1 MADVFSFS
9 VSGNLLDR
17 LKRAP
22 QTLVQEVDR
31 ELKDGADRIMQ
42 RALRTLS
49 SNKTIDEGGLARG
62 ISVKKEREMEYV
74 VVSSARHS
82 PFIEWGTKRR
92 VKVPAGLQQ
101 YAAQFRGS
109 SGGTAAQALKAIMG
123 WVRRKQIRFDSA
135 TRFKSGQRKGQ
146 NRQLTLEQ
154 TAYIIFHYIM
164 INGIRPQPFFFPSLD
179 AEASIITKNIE
190 NVLKNI

>member
-1 MADVFSFS
+1 MANLITFS

-22 QTLVQEVDR
+22 QTLAEEVDR
-31 ELKDGADRIMQ
+31 ELKDGADRIAGQAQ
-42 RALRTLS
+42 RRAPV
-49 SNKTIDEGGLARG
+49 DEGGIRRG
-62 ISVKKEREMEYV
+62 ISVAKTKQFEYT

-92 VKVPAGLQQ
+92 VKIPAGLTQ
-101 YAAQFRGS
+101 YAAQFRG
-109 SGGTAAQALKAIMG
+109 GGGGSAAEALKAIMG
-123 WVRRKQIRFDSA
+123 WVRRKKIRFDSA
-135 TRFKSGQRKGQ
+135 SRFKSGQRKGQ

-154 TAYIIFHYIM
+154 TAYIIFHFIM
-164 INGIRPQPFFFPSLD
+164 INGIKPKPFFFESLN
-179 AEASIITKNIE
+179 AEAPGITKNIE